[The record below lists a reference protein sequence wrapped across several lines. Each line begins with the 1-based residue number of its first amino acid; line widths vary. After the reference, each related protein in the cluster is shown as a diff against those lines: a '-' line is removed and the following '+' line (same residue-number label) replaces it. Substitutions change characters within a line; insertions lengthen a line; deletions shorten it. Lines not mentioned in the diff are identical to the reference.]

1 VRAAAAPVE
10 RRKTANGAGPDTL
23 PRHRKILD
31 AVAWFNALGIDQP
44 TRIQV
49 AFMAGKSPK
58 GGSFNNDLGALR
70 TAGLIDY
77 PTGGCI
83 VLTDEGRAIAEFPEH
98 AGGAEDLHRRVYACL
113 RVPRLTSML
122 QELVAVYPEPLSRED
137 LAERVGKSAAGGSF
151 NNDLGRLRSLGVID
165 YPRSGQVRAE
175 DLLFP

>member
-1 VRAAAAPVE
+1 VE
-10 RRKTANGAGPDTL
+10 RRKTANGAGVDTL

-31 AVAWFNALGIDQP
+31 AVAWFNALGIAQP

-70 TAGLIDY
+70 TAGMIDY

-98 AGGAEDLHRRVYACL
+98 AGGAEDLHRRVYDCL